1 MFPETGLHPCTSR
14 TTCPQKN
21 WELTFELKKYICI
34 TATLI
39 NLHWLPVKSH
49 ITYKILFLT
58 HKSFSALGPQSDL
71 LHSYTQSWMLQS
83 SAMNLLSFPCSNL
96 HTFGDRAF
104 SVAPTLWNSLPS
116 KLCSAPSTDLFQK
129 LLKTHLFPVVCLY
142 SFIKHS
148 GLPWTALYKS
158 KLYYYYKKWKGKK
171 RRRGA
176 YPIYQNYLDSLKDF
190 KPVLNIKRPFA
201 SWMKMFLP
209 QALKCIL
216 DAKCASHF
224 LVSPSLFSNNYCDNN
239 IPRVHSS
246 NILFI
251 GHAVSWCYTLLLHI
265 PAKFYTQSSQESD
278 LSWTN
283 LVLRET
289 RSVFMEED

>member
-1 MFPETGLHPCTSR
+1 MHHRHPHKPPLAPSQVTYYLQDPFSHSQILQCSGLSVWPAA
-14 TTCPQKN
+14 Q
-21 WELTFELKKYICI
+21 
-34 TATLI
+34 
-39 NLHWLPVKSH
+39 
-49 ITYKILFLT
+49 
-58 HKSFSALGPQSDL
+58 
-71 LHSYTQSWMLQS
+71 
-83 SAMNLLSFPCSNL
+83 L
-96 HTFGDRAF
+96 HTVLNATVLSHGAAF
-104 SVAPTLWNSLPS
+104 FPLLQPSYLWGQSLQCSPPLWNSLPS
-116 KLCSAPSTDLFQK
+116 KFCSAPSTDLFQK
-129 LLKTHLFPVVCLY
+129 LLKTHLFPLVCLY
-142 SFIKHS
+142 SFVKHS

-278 LSWTN
+278 LSWTY